1 MKGVV
6 DGARRPHPTACRI
19 ATKTATRERTKN
31 PVLASQV
38 SASIGL
44 SPRDKRLTPRAVT
57 LERRGRV
64 RQSQPRP
71 SKMNDSTFFHS
82 VKFSLEFFYAR
93 IA

>member
-1 MKGVV
+1 MS
-6 DGARRPHPTACRI
+6 AQ
-19 ATKTATRERTKN
+19 KN

-57 LERRGRV
+57 LESRGRV

-71 SKMNDSTFFHS
+71 SN
-82 VKFSLEFFYAR
+82 
-93 IA
+93 